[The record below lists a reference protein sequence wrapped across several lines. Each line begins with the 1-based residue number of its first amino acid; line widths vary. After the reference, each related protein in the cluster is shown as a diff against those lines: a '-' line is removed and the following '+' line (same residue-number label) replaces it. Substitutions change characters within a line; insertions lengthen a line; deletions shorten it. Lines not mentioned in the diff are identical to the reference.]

1 MEEHFRLLVQKLPYR
16 CRCGTKLGSGT
27 DIFRHAAEK
36 HVGEEINIV
45 FVSGDEIIRS
55 KLATNIGPGCPKTT
69 TKTKVKIGGVADDV
83 GRSPSNPIVLGDGD
97 TANDGSKARQ
107 QDQPKR
113 TVTALRK
120 DTVNRAVSGLSHS
133 KELNCAAGSAADDEP
148 AIVIKEVF
156 SIAAI
161 DGEIVTATA
170 TTSASP
176 SPITS
181 SASCTRAGT
190 KYNVIVNICL

>member
-16 CRCGTKLGSGT
+16 CHCGTKLGSGT

-97 TANDGSKARQ
+97 AANDGSKARQ
-107 QDQPKR
+107 QDKPKR
-113 TVTALRK
+113 AVTALRQ

-133 KELNCAAGSAADDEP
+133 KELNCAAGSDEP
-148 AIVIKEVF
+148 SIVIKEVF

-170 TTSASP
+170 TTNASP
-176 SPITS
+176 SPKTTQ
-181 SASCTRAGT
+181 ASCTTAGT
-190 KYNVIVNICL
+190 KCNVIVNICL